1 LGRFCC
7 PEKIENWLIWIVVD
21 VLYVGLYIYKN
32 LMLTAALYAVFV
44 IMAIMGLRAWS
55 KTCQQ

>member
-1 LGRFCC
+1 
-7 PEKIENWLIWIVVD
+7 
-21 VLYVGLYIYKN
+21 LYVYKN